1 VRFNSIFFIQHVP
14 KQILITSLEG
24 RRRTMNWRRQSFL
37 IRLVVVASTLAG
49 VLSWVQAIATPIE
62 LVDGTV
68 NMFRDTRGAND
79 VGIGQG
85 DLLQYGASVVGGS
98 LGTTLGA
105 TYPPTGF
112 TDPQVPAAPLAVN
125 PNFAA
130 NTTPFNINR
139 IAQPWTLRF
148 ERAGE
153 TPLTVTGPDLTGTA
167 SSVPFPVNVTISA
180 GATPTT
186 PALSWVV
193 PGGFAADAV
202 RIQVFD
208 KSQILLN
215 GQADI
220 IHSVALSAAANSYTI
235 PATLS
240 SGQQLVVGGN
250 YVLNV
255 QLIDTRGNPAIFDAT
270 NNNAEILRRS
280 NSFFNFSPIP
290 GGTPNAFL
298 PTVVNGVYNF
308 SITDVGPTSVTFID
322 PLVAIGYDYAIGA
335 GDPRFASALLPTGIG
350 DNLFDLFLWNG
361 TSFADSGIDLIGGSQ
376 YFFGGVGVD
385 RFSIRGIETS
395 AGLDPENVTA
405 FITGLTF
412 FSAGSFTGTMTP
424 ITVETP
430 VPEPTTMLLLGAGL
444 LGLAG
449 YGRKKFFKK

>member
-1 VRFNSIFFIQHVP
+1 
-14 KQILITSLEG
+14 
-24 RRRTMNWRRQSFL
+24 MNWRRQCSS
-37 IRLVVVASTLAG
+37 IRLAVVASALAG
-49 VLSWVQAIATPIE
+49 LLSWVQATAAPIE
-62 LVDGTV
+62 LVPGSV

-79 VGIGQG
+79 VGVGAG
-85 DLLQYGASVVGGS
+85 DVFQYGASVVGGS

-125 PNFAA
+125 PNFAS
-130 NTTPFNINR
+130 NSTPFNINR

-153 TPLTVTGPDLTGTA
+153 TPLLVTGPDLTGTA
-167 SSVPFPVNVTISA
+167 SPVPFPVNVTISA

-193 PGGFAADAV
+193 PSVFAADAV

-208 KSQILLN
+208 KSQIRVN
-215 GQADI
+215 GSADI
-220 IHSVALSAAANSYTI
+220 IHSVALSATANSYTI

-250 YVLNV
+250 YALNV
-255 QLIDTRGNPAIFDAT
+255 QLIDTRGDPAIFYQS

-280 NSFFNFSPIP
+280 NSYFDFSPITA
-290 GGTPNAFL
+290 GTPNAFL

-308 SITDVGPTSVTFID
+308 SITNVGPSSVTFID

-335 GDPRFASALLPTGIG
+335 GNPNFASVLLPTGIG
-350 DNLFDLFLWNG
+350 DNLFDLYLWNG
-361 TSFADSGIDLIGGSQ
+361 TSFVDSDINLTGGSQ

-385 RFSIRGIETS
+385 QFSIRGIETL
-395 AGLDPENVTA
+395 AGLDPDNVTA
-405 FITGLTF
+405 FVTGLTF
-412 FSAGSFTGTMTP
+412 FSEGSFTGTMTP
-424 ITVETP
+424 ITVDVA
-430 VPEPTTMLLLGAGL
+430 VPEPATMLLLGAGL
-444 LGLAG
+444 IGLAG
-449 YGRKKFFKK
+449 YGRKKLN

>member
-1 VRFNSIFFIQHVP
+1 
-14 KQILITSLEG
+14 
-24 RRRTMNWRRQSFL
+24 MNWRGQYSL
-37 IRLVVVASTLAG
+37 IRLAVVASALAV

-62 LVDGTV
+62 LVPGTV
-68 NMFRDTRGAND
+68 NMFRDTRSAND

-112 TDPQVPAAPLAVN
+112 TDPQTPAAPLAVN

-130 NTTPFNINR
+130 NVTPFNSNR

-153 TPLTVTGPDLTGTA
+153 TPLLVTGPDVTGTA
-167 SSVPFPVNVTISA
+167 SGVPFPVNVTISA
-180 GATPTT
+180 GATQTT

-220 IHSVALSAAANSYTI
+220 IHSDAILATANSYTI

-240 SGQQLVVGGN
+240 SGQHLVVGGH

-255 QLIDTRGNPAIFDAT
+255 QLIDTRGDPEIFDAT

-280 NSFFNFSPIP
+280 NSFFDFSPLAT
-290 GGTPNAFL
+290 GDRPNAFL
-298 PTVVNGVYNF
+298 PTVVQGVYNF
-308 SITDVGPTSVTFID
+308 HIDDVGTSSITFID

-335 GDPRFASALLPTGIG
+335 GDPNFASVLLPTGIG
-350 DNLFDLFLWNG
+350 DNLFDLFLWSG
-361 TSFADSGIDLIGGSQ
+361 TSFADSGIDLTGDSQ
-376 YFFGGVGVD
+376 YFFGVDGVD

-412 FSAGSFTGTMTP
+412 VSAGSFTGTMTP
-424 ITVETP
+424 LTVDTTP
-430 VPEPTTMLLLGAGL
+430 VPEPATMLLLGSGL
-444 LGLAG
+444 IGLAG
-449 YGRKKFFKK
+449 YGRKKFFRK

>member
-1 VRFNSIFFIQHVP
+1 MNSVRQCTWARFIFLGMALA
-14 KQILITSLEG
+14 IL
-24 RRRTMNWRRQSFL
+24 
-37 IRLVVVASTLAG
+37 
-49 VLSWVQAIATPIE
+49 LSWGQATAVPIQ
-62 LVDGTV
+62 LVSGSV

-112 TDPQVPAAPLAVN
+112 TDQQVAAVPLAVN

-130 NTTPFNINR
+130 NTTPWNINR

-153 TPLTVTGPDLTGTA
+153 TPLLVTGPDISGTTSA
-167 SSVPFPVNVTISA
+167 VPFPVNVSISS

-186 PALSWVV
+186 PTLSWVV
-193 PGGFAADAV
+193 PGGFTAEAV

-220 IHSVALSAAANSYTI
+220 IHSVAISATGNSYTI
-235 PATLS
+235 PTTLS
-240 SGQQLVVGGN
+240 SGQQLAIGGN

-255 QLIDTRGNPAIFDAT
+255 QLIDTRGDPAVFNQS

-280 NSFFNFSPIP
+280 NSYFDFSPIP
-290 GGTPNAFL
+290 SGTPNAFL

-308 SITDVGPTSVTFID
+308 SITNVGPGSVTFID

-335 GDPRFASALLPTGIG
+335 GNPKFASVLLPTGIG
-350 DNLFDLFLWNG
+350 DNLFDLFLWDG
-361 TSFADSGIDLIGGSQ
+361 TSFADSGINLTGGSQ
-376 YFFGGVGVD
+376 YFFGGPGVD
-385 RFSIRGIETS
+385 RFSIRGIEMI
-395 AGLDPENVTA
+395 AGLDPNNVNA
-405 FITGLTF
+405 FLTGLTF
-412 FSAGSFTGTMTP
+412 FNEGSFTGTMTP
-424 ITVETP
+424 ITADVP
-430 VPEPTTMLLLGAGL
+430 VPEPATMLLLGAGL
-444 LGLAG
+444 ICLAG
-449 YGRKKFFKK
+449 YGRKKF